1 MHVISRKTLKE
12 AATRRRD
19 LEGPLD
25 AWFRIAKK
33 ASWKNLTDVRKTFSS
48 ADTVNKWTIF
58 NIKGNQYR
66 LIAEINYTF
75 NRIYVRQV
83 LTHAE
88 YDREAGNNEC
98 NRSSIRI
105 RFSFG
110 QHSPHH
116 HPQRGGE

>member
-1 MHVISRKTLKE
+1 MHIISRKKLKQ
-12 AATRRRD
+12 AAAQHAS

-33 ASWKNLTDVRKTFSS
+33 AMWRSLAEVRNTLSS
-48 ADTVNKWTIF
+48 ADAADKWTVF

-75 NRIYVRQV
+75 GRIYIRHV

-88 YDREAGNNEC
+88 YDR
-98 NRSSIRI
+98 
-105 RFSFG
+105 
-110 QHSPHH
+110 
-116 HPQRGGE
+116 GGW